1 MVPFMSLVTPK
12 PPALLGI
19 GVIFLVVDMVGDGF
33 SEESL
38 ILNIL
43 QVTRGSGVCPCGT
56 IP

>member
-19 GVIFLVVDMVGDGF
+19 GFIFLVVDMVGDGF